1 MRTNPDE
8 NTKMRQI
15 TQFIS
20 LILTLVIGMASLTAQ
35 PLRDSKTI
43 ELFEAARDRVCLLK
57 NDGQIIPVMGLEE
70 QKIAYLQHEFEDN
83 TVIPALQEGNDLLT
97 VLRKYTR
104 IDTLN
109 MGQPAVENWAK
120 KYSLFI
126 VGLQDGI
133 LDSQGNISMADDSYY
148 ANLEALSKVAN
159 VIVVARNTGPNT
171 LKVPPGIKALV
182 KVPPSTV
189 WGESVA
195 AQIIFGALGARGEM
209 SEDFSDEFKKGRTFV
224 STGKARLAYMP
235 PAVLGID
242 GYYLDQQV
250 KSIVEEGIR
259 AGAFPGAQVLV
270 AKDGAVVYHKA
281 FGYHTYDSSR
291 AVDLT
296 DIYDFASVSKV
307 TSALP
312 AVMKLNG
319 ENKFDLDAPLKKYA
333 PYFSGSNKANLTYRE
348 MLAHY
353 ARLRPWIPYW
363 QGTLKGNAKYP
374 WQKKW
379 DTNRINDGRYR
390 ARTFS
395 PTPSADYSVKITDD
409 LYQHQGFR
417 KKMMKAIKKSPLRE
431 QKEYVYSGLLFYL
444 LPDIVSELTGEDYE
458 TYLYKN
464 IYDKIGAH
472 TLRYNPMRF
481 YPKERIVP
489 TEKDTFFRLTQLHG
503 TVHDEGAAMMGGVS
517 ANAGLFGSA
526 NDLAKLFQMY
536 LKEGSYGG
544 QQLIAA
550 KALQEFTKCQY
561 CEEGNRRGLGFDKP
575 LIEYDKSS
583 SSVAEQASPASF
595 GHSGYTGTFVWADPE
610 TDLIYIF
617 FSNRV
622 YPTRNNPKIYR
633 LNIRPRIHTA
643 LYESL
648 DRKAEA
654 VPVAN
659 FEPKELISSN
669 GTSYRLDY
677 SSGGKPAQKGD
688 YVYFHARTS
697 NESRVVSSSRSAGAT
712 PFYQIPKVDT
722 KPANPVQDILPDLA
736 LGDSIT
742 ITIAL
747 DTLPSKPPGF
757 ENSDYLYFTLTV
769 TDIVSETEHQLN
781 EMEKRLADAKTRR
794 ILQARE
800 KEVATFVQD
809 MLKQY
814 KAGEL
819 DDQVRTD
826 RGLDYIIHEQ
836 GTGQIA
842 EAGRTVEV
850 NYYGVLPDGTMFDNS
865 FQRGQYFLFPLG
877 RGRVIDG
884 WDQGFQLL
892 REGDKATIFV
902 PSHMGYGERGSPPV
916 IPPNSD
922 LIFYV
927 EVVKVW
933 GLSN

>member
-15 TQFIS
+15 TQFIALI
-20 LILTLVIGMASLTAQ
+20 LILTFGIGSLTAQ

-43 ELFEAARDRVCLLK
+43 ELFEAARNRVSLLK
-57 NDGQIIPVMGLEE
+57 NDGEIIPITGLGE
-70 QKIAYLQHEFEDN
+70 QKIAYLEHEFEDN
-83 TVIPALQEGNDLLT
+83 TVIPALQQGNDLLT
-97 VLRKYTR
+97 VLQKYTR
-104 IDTLN
+104 IDTLS
-109 MGQPAVENWAK
+109 MEQIDIGALTK

-133 LDSQGNISMADDSYY
+133 LDNQGNIRMADDSYY
-148 ANLEALSKVAN
+148 AKLEALSQAAN
-159 VIVVARNTGPNT
+159 VIVVARNTGPNS
-171 LKVPPGIKALV
+171 LKVPPGIKALIQ
-182 KVPPSTV
+182 VPPSTV

-259 AGAFPGAQVLV
+259 EGAFPGAQVLV

-281 FGYHTYDSSR
+281 FGHHTYDSSR

-312 AVMKLNG
+312 AVMKLYG
-319 ENKFDLDAPLKKYA
+319 EDKFNLDAPLKEYA
-333 PYFSGSNKANLTYRE
+333 PYFSGSNKADLTYRE

-409 LYQHQGFR
+409 LYQHKTFR

-431 QKEYVYSGLLFYL
+431 KKEYVYSGLLFYL
-444 LPDIVSELTGEDYE
+444 LPDIVSGLANEDYE

-464 IYDKIGAH
+464 LYDKIGAH

-489 TEKDTFFRLTQLHG
+489 TERDTFFRLTQLHG

-544 QQLIAA
+544 EQVIAS
-550 KALQEFTKCQY
+550 KALQEFTRCQY
-561 CEEGNRRGLGFDKP
+561 CEEGNRGLGFDKP

-583 SSVAEQASPASF
+583 SSVAEQASADSY

-610 TDLIYIF
+610 TDLLYIF

-622 YPTRNNPKIYR
+622 FPTRNNPKIYR

-648 DRKAEA
+648 DRKKED
-654 VPVAN
+654 VPLAN
-659 FEPKELISSN
+659 FQPKELISSN
-669 GTSYRLDY
+669 GTTYRLNY
-677 SSGGKPAQKGD
+677 SSGGKPAEKGD

-697 NESRVVSSSRSAGAT
+697 NDQRVVSSSRSAGAT
-712 PFYQIPKVDT
+712 PFYQIPQADI

-742 ITIAL
+742 ITIRL

-757 ENSDYLYFTLTV
+757 ENSDYLYFTMTV
-769 TDIVSETEHQLN
+769 TDIVSETEHELN
-781 EMEKRLADAKTRR
+781 EMEKRLADAKKRR
-794 ILQARE
+794 VLQARE
-800 KEVATFVQD
+800 KEVAAFVQD

-819 DDQVRTD
+819 DDQVKTD

-836 GTGQIA
+836 GNGQVA